1 VTGPGSGAPMTAGEP
16 AGQPGQLPSGSQILR
31 GADRSPEDAV
41 EVRAGDLS
49 AEFAAGG
56 LRYLRMGGIE
66 VARRIAVAVRDQAWN
81 TVPAAL
87 SDVRIHQT
95 GDEFRITFVSRHE
108 AGELC
113 FVWKGIIGGT
123 ADGSCSFSM
132 DGSAVTSF
140 PYRRIGICVL
150 HPPEE
155 FAGQGFSA
163 TGGGAAISGQLPA
176 LVAPPGPSAGI
187 DEPLIPAFARLAL
200 SGRHVFAEFSFTGD
214 HFEIEDQRNWTDDSF
229 KSYSRL
235 PVVSSEPEHL
245 AAGTRLQQAVS
256 VSATMRGRAPRTRP
270 PAVPPIVIGD
280 EMAARMPE
288 AGLAHADDVP
298 PAARGTT
305 GLLARMALAHLR
317 ADVHLQREGW
327 AGRLDRARRQA
338 QELGCP
344 LEIAVFLENG
354 APAGAGQLAPV
365 LTQVP
370 VRRVLVYRADAESTP
385 GADVAA
391 VRAALAAL
399 PPGTPFGGGTDLNFA
414 ELNRSR
420 PDVTA
425 MDAIAFPINPQVHA
439 ADEDSMVETA
449 EGVRAVVRTARS
461 FAAGRPVLVSP
472 ISLRPRFNP
481 DEPEVPDGS
490 AATRPGNADPRQLS
504 LFGACWALVTMK
516 ALAEEGVHATTWFET
531 TGPRGV
537 IDSDTARP
545 ASSLFPGHPGLVFP
559 VYHLLRDVCE
569 FGGAPLLACSGDPL
583 RAAAIAVRREDGMAI
598 LVANLRP
605 EPAAIEVVLP
615 HRPRPGEVTIR
626 RLNAVTAA
634 DAMLSPESF
643 RGRAQAQSVRGRA
656 LRLDLLPYEYS
667 RLDLGLGGE
676 QDG

>member
-1 VTGPGSGAPMTAGEP
+1 MTADAP
-16 AGQPGQLPSGSQILR
+16 AGQPGQLPSANRILR
-31 GADRSPEDAV
+31 GADQPPEDALP
-41 EVRAGDLS
+41 VRAGDLS

-56 LRYLRMGGIE
+56 LRYLRMRGIE
-66 VARRIAVAVRDQAWN
+66 VARRIIVAVRDQAWN
-81 TVPAAL
+81 TVPGVL

-95 GDEFRITFVSRHE
+95 GDEFRITFSSRHE

-113 FVWKGIIGGT
+113 FIWKGTIGGT
-123 ADGSCSFSM
+123 AGGSCSFSM

-155 FAGQGFSA
+155 FAGRGFSA

-200 SGRHVFAEFSFTGD
+200 SGRHVSAEFSFTGD
-214 HFEIEDQRNWTDDSF
+214 HFEIEDQRNWTDASF

-235 PVVSSEPEHL
+235 PVVSAEPEHL
-245 AAGTRLQQAVS
+245 AAGTRLQQTVS
-256 VSATMRGRAPRTRP
+256 VSATVRGRAPRTRA
-270 PAVPPIVIGD
+270 PAVPQIVIGD
-280 EMAARMPE
+280 EVAARMPE
-288 AGLAHADDVP
+288 VGLAHADDLPP
-298 PAARGTT
+298 PAPRTT
-305 GLLARMALAHLR
+305 ELLARMALAHLR

-327 AGRLDRARRQA
+327 AQRLGRARRQA

-344 LEIAVFLENG
+344 LEIAVFLEN
-354 APAGAGQLAPV
+354 ADTAGLGQLAPMIA
-365 LTQVP
+365 QVP

-391 VRAALAAL
+391 ARAAL
-399 PPGTPFGGGTDLNFA
+399 PSGTPFGGGTDLNFA

-420 PDVTA
+420 PDVAA
-425 MDAIAFPINPQVHA
+425 MDAIAFPINPQVHS

-449 EGVRAVVRTARS
+449 EGVRAVIRTARS
-461 FAAGRPVLVSP
+461 FAAGRPVVVSP
-472 ISLRPRFNP
+472 ITLRPRFNP
-481 DEPEVPDGS
+481 DEPDAQDGQ
-490 AATRPGNADPRQLS
+490 AATLPGNADPRQMS

-516 ALAEEGVHATTWFET
+516 ALAEEGAHATTWFET

-537 IDSDTARP
+537 IDGDTAQP
-545 ASSLFPGHPGLVFP
+545 ASSLFPAHPGLVFP

-569 FGGAPLLACSGDPL
+569 FGGAQLLACSGDPL
-583 RAAAIAVRREDGMAI
+583 RVAAIAVRRGDRSAI

-605 EPAAIEVVLP
+605 EPSAIEVRLP
-615 HRPRPGEVTIR
+615 RRLPGNGVTIR
-626 RLNAVTAA
+626 RLNTMTATA
-634 DAMLSPESF
+634 AMLSPESF
-643 RGRAQAQSVRGRA
+643 RSHAQAQPVHGST
-656 LRLDLLPYEYS
+656 LRLDLVPYEYS
-667 RLDLGLGGE
+667 RLDLGPGGE

>member
-1 VTGPGSGAPMTAGEP
+1 MTADMP
-16 AGQPGQLPSGSQILR
+16 AGQPGQLPSENRILR
-31 GADRSPEDAV
+31 GADQPPEDALP
-41 EVRAGDLS
+41 VRAGDLS

-56 LRYLRMGGIE
+56 LRYLRMRGIE
-66 VARRIAVAVRDQAWN
+66 VARRIVVAVRDQAWN
-81 TVPAAL
+81 TVPGAL

-95 GDEFRITFVSRHE
+95 GDEFRITFSSRHE

-113 FVWKGIIGGT
+113 FIWKGTIGGT
-123 ADGSCSFSM
+123 AHGSCSFSM
-132 DGSAVTSF
+132 DGTAVTSF

-155 FAGQGFSA
+155 FAGRGFSA

-176 LVAPPGPSAGI
+176 LVAPPGPSTGI

-200 SGRHVFAEFSFTGD
+200 SGRHVSAEFSFTGD
-214 HFEIEDQRNWTDDSF
+214 HFEIEDQRNWTDASF

-235 PVVSSEPEHL
+235 PVVSAEPEYL
-245 AAGTRLQQAVS
+245 AAGTRLQQTVS
-256 VSATMRGRAPRTRP
+256 VSATVRGRAPRTRP
-270 PAVPPIVIGD
+270 PAVPQIVIGD
-280 EMAARMPE
+280 EIAVPMPE
-288 AGLAHADDVP
+288 VGLVHADDLPP
-298 PAARGTT
+298 PAPRTAE
-305 GLLARMALAHLR
+305 LLARMALAHLR

-327 AGRLDRARRQA
+327 AQRLGRARRQA

-344 LEIAVFLENG
+344 LEIAVFLEN
-354 APAGAGQLAPV
+354 ADTAGLGQLAAV
-365 LTQVP
+365 LGQVP

-391 VRAALAAL
+391 ARGALAPL

-420 PDVTA
+420 PDVAA
-425 MDAIAFPINPQVHA
+425 MDAVAFPINPQVHA

-449 EGVRAVVRTARS
+449 EGVRAVIRTARS
-461 FAAGRPVLVSP
+461 FAAGRPVVVSP

-481 DEPEVPDGS
+481 DEPDALDGS
-490 AATRPGNADPRQLS
+490 AATLPGNADPRQLS

-516 ALAEEGVHATTWFET
+516 ALAEEGAHATTWFET

-537 IDSDTARP
+537 IDGGTAEP
-545 ASSLFPGHPGLVFP
+545 ASSLFPAHPGLVFP
-559 VYHLLRDVCE
+559 VYHMLRDVCE

-583 RAAAIAVRREDGMAI
+583 RAAAIAVRRGDRSAV

-605 EPAAIEVVLP
+605 EPSAIEVRLP
-615 HRPRPGEVTIR
+615 RQLPRSGVTIR
-626 RLNAVTAA
+626 RLNTMTATA
-634 DAMLSPESF
+634 AMLSPASF
-643 RGRAQAQSVRGRA
+643 RSHAQAQPVHGST

-667 RLDLGLGGE
+667 RLDLGPGGE

>member
-1 VTGPGSGAPMTAGEP
+1 MTADAP
-16 AGQPGQLPSGSQILR
+16 VGQPGQLPSANRILR
-31 GADRSPEDAV
+31 GADQPPEDALP
-41 EVRAGDLS
+41 VRAGDLS

-56 LRYLRMGGIE
+56 LRYLRMRGIE
-66 VARRIAVAVRDQAWN
+66 VARRIIVAVRDQAWN
-81 TVPAAL
+81 TVPGVL

-95 GDEFRITFVSRHE
+95 GDEFRITFSSRHE

-113 FVWKGIIGGT
+113 FIWKGTIGGT
-123 ADGSCSFSM
+123 AGGSCSFSM

-155 FAGQGFSA
+155 FAGRGFSA

-200 SGRHVFAEFSFTGD
+200 SGRHVSAEFSFTGD
-214 HFEIEDQRNWTDDSF
+214 HFEIEDQRNWTDASF

-235 PVVSSEPEHL
+235 PVVSAEPEHL
-245 AAGTRLQQAVS
+245 AAGTRLQQTVS
-256 VSATMRGRAPRTRP
+256 VSATVRGRAPRTRA
-270 PAVPPIVIGD
+270 PAVPQIVIGD
-280 EMAARMPE
+280 EVAARMPE
-288 AGLAHADDVP
+288 VGLAHADDLPP
-298 PAARGTT
+298 PAPRTT
-305 GLLARMALAHLR
+305 ELLARMALAHLR

-327 AGRLDRARRQA
+327 AQRLGRARRQA

-344 LEIAVFLENG
+344 LEIAVFLEN
-354 APAGAGQLAPV
+354 ADTAGLGQLAPMIA
-365 LTQVP
+365 QVP

-391 VRAALAAL
+391 ARAAL
-399 PPGTPFGGGTDLNFA
+399 PSGTPFGGGTDLNFA

-420 PDVTA
+420 PDVAA
-425 MDAIAFPINPQVHA
+425 MDAIAFPINPQVHS

-449 EGVRAVVRTARS
+449 EGVRAVIRTARS

-481 DEPEVPDGS
+481 DEPDVPDGPT
-490 AATRPGNADPRQLS
+490 ATLPGNADPRQLS

-516 ALAEEGVHATTWFET
+516 ALAEEGAHATTWFET

-537 IDSDTARP
+537 IDGDTAQP
-545 ASSLFPGHPGLVFP
+545 ASSLFPAHPGLVFP

-569 FGGAPLLACSGDPL
+569 FGGAQLLACSGDPL
-583 RAAAIAVRREDGMAI
+583 RVAAIAVRRGDRSAI

-605 EPAAIEVVLP
+605 EPSAIEVRLP
-615 HRPRPGEVTIR
+615 RRLPGNGVTIR
-626 RLNAVTAA
+626 RLNTMTATA
-634 DAMLSPESF
+634 AMLSPESF
-643 RGRAQAQSVRGRA
+643 RSHAQAQPVRGST

-667 RLDLGLGGE
+667 RLDLGPGGE

>member
-1 VTGPGSGAPMTAGEP
+1 MTADVP
-16 AGQPGQLPSGSQILR
+16 VGQPGQLPSENRILR
-31 GADRSPEDAV
+31 GADQPPEDALP
-41 EVRAGDLS
+41 VRAGDLS

-56 LRYLRMGGIE
+56 LRYLRMRGIE
-66 VARRIAVAVRDQAWN
+66 VARRIVVAVRDQVWN
-81 TVPAAL
+81 TVPGVL

-95 GDEFRITFVSRHE
+95 GDEFRIAFSSRHE

-113 FVWKGIIGGT
+113 FIWKGTIGGT

-132 DGSAVTSF
+132 DGTAVTSF

-155 FAGQGFSA
+155 FAGRGFSA

-200 SGRHVFAEFSFTGD
+200 SGRHVSAEFSFTGD
-214 HFEIEDQRNWTDDSF
+214 HFEIEDQRNWTDASF

-235 PVVSSEPEHL
+235 PVVSAEPEYL
-245 AAGTRLQQAVS
+245 AAGTRLQQTVS
-256 VSATMRGRAPRTRP
+256 VSATVRGRAPRTRP
-270 PAVPPIVIGD
+270 PAVPQIVIGD
-280 EMAARMPE
+280 EIAAPMPE
-288 AGLAHADDVP
+288 VGLVHADDLPP
-298 PAARGTT
+298 PAPRTAE
-305 GLLARMALAHLR
+305 LLAQMALAHLR

-327 AGRLDRARRQA
+327 AQRLGRARLQA

-344 LEIAVFLENG
+344 LEIAVFLEN
-354 APAGAGQLAPV
+354 ATTAGLGQLAA
-365 LTQVP
+365 LLGQVP
-370 VRRVLVYRADAESTP
+370 VRRVLIYRADAESTP

-391 VRAALAAL
+391 ARGALAAL

-420 PDVTA
+420 PDVAA
-425 MDAIAFPINPQVHA
+425 MDAVAFPINPQVHA

-449 EGVRAVVRTARS
+449 EGVRAVIRTARS
-461 FAAGRPVLVSP
+461 FAAGRPVVVST

-481 DEPEVPDGS
+481 DEPDALDGS
-490 AATRPGNADPRQLS
+490 AATLPGNADPRQLS

-516 ALAEEGVHATTWFET
+516 ALAEEGAHATTWFET

-537 IDSDTARP
+537 IDGGTAEP
-545 ASSLFPGHPGLVFP
+545 ASSLFPAHPGLVFP
-559 VYHLLRDVCE
+559 VYHMLRDVCE

-583 RAAAIAVRREDGMAI
+583 RAAAIAVRRGDRSAV

-605 EPAAIEVVLP
+605 ERSAIEVRLP
-615 HRPRPGEVTIR
+615 RQLPRSGVTIR
-626 RLNAVTAA
+626 RLNTMTATA
-634 DAMLSPESF
+634 AMLSPASF
-643 RGRAQAQSVRGRA
+643 RSHAQAQPVQGST

-667 RLDLGLGGE
+667 RLDLGPGGE

>member
-1 VTGPGSGAPMTAGEP
+1 MTADVP
-16 AGQPGQLPSGSQILR
+16 AGQPGQLPSANRILR
-31 GADRSPEDAV
+31 GADQPPEDALP
-41 EVRAGDLS
+41 VRAGDLS

-56 LRYLRMGGIE
+56 LRYLRMRGIE
-66 VARRIAVAVRDQAWN
+66 VARRIIVAVRDQAWN
-81 TVPAAL
+81 TVPGVL

-95 GDEFRITFVSRHE
+95 GDEFRITFSSRHE

-113 FVWKGIIGGT
+113 FIWKGTIGGT
-123 ADGSCSFSM
+123 AGGSCSFSM

-155 FAGQGFSA
+155 FAGRGFSA

-200 SGRHVFAEFSFTGD
+200 SGRHVSAEFSFTGD
-214 HFEIEDQRNWTDDSF
+214 HFEIEDQRNWTDASF

-235 PVVSSEPEHL
+235 PVVSAEPEHL
-245 AAGTRLQQAVS
+245 AAGTRLQQTVS
-256 VSATMRGRAPRTRP
+256 VSATVRGRAPRTRA
-270 PAVPPIVIGD
+270 PAVPQIVIGD
-280 EMAARMPE
+280 EVAARMPE
-288 AGLAHADDVP
+288 VGLAHADDLPP
-298 PAARGTT
+298 PAPRTT
-305 GLLARMALAHLR
+305 ELLARMALAHLR

-327 AGRLDRARRQA
+327 AQRLGRARRQA

-344 LEIAVFLENG
+344 LEIAVFLEN
-354 APAGAGQLAPV
+354 ADTAGLGQLAPMIA
-365 LTQVP
+365 QVP

-391 VRAALAAL
+391 ARAAL
-399 PPGTPFGGGTDLNFA
+399 PSGTPFGGGTDLNFA

-420 PDVTA
+420 PDVAA
-425 MDAIAFPINPQVHA
+425 MDAIAFPINPQVHS

-449 EGVRAVVRTARS
+449 EGVRAVIRTARS

-481 DEPEVPDGS
+481 DEPDVPDGPT
-490 AATRPGNADPRQLS
+490 ATLPGNADPRQLS

-516 ALAEEGVHATTWFET
+516 ALAEEGAHATTWFET

-537 IDSDTARP
+537 IDGDTAQP
-545 ASSLFPGHPGLVFP
+545 ASSLFPAHPGLVFP

-569 FGGAPLLACSGDPL
+569 FGGAQLLACSGDPL
-583 RAAAIAVRREDGMAI
+583 RVAAIAVRRGDRSAI

-605 EPAAIEVVLP
+605 EPSAVEVRLP
-615 HRPRPGEVTIR
+615 RRLPGNGVTIR
-626 RLNAVTAA
+626 RLNTMTATA
-634 DAMLSPESF
+634 AMLSPESF
-643 RGRAQAQSVRGRA
+643 RSHAQAQPVHGST
-656 LRLDLLPYEYS
+656 LRLDLVPYEYS
-667 RLDLGLGGE
+667 RLDLGPGGE

>member
-1 VTGPGSGAPMTAGEP
+1 MTADVPVGR
-16 AGQPGQLPSGSQILR
+16 PGQLPSENRILR
-31 GADRSPEDAV
+31 GAGQPPEGALP
-41 EVRAGDLS
+41 VRAGDLS

-56 LRYLRMGGIE
+56 LRYLRMRGIE
-66 VARRIAVAVRDQAWN
+66 VARRIVVAVRDQAWN
-81 TVPAAL
+81 TVPGVL

-95 GDEFRITFVSRHE
+95 SDEFRITFSSRHE

-113 FVWKGIIGGT
+113 FIWKGTIGGT

-132 DGSAVTSF
+132 DGTAVTSF

-150 HPPEE
+150 HPLEE
-155 FAGQGFSA
+155 FAGRGFSA

-200 SGRHVFAEFSFTGD
+200 SGRHVSAEFSFTGD
-214 HFEIEDQRNWTDDSF
+214 HFEIEDQRNWTDASF

-235 PVVSSEPEHL
+235 PVVSAEPEHL

-256 VSATMRGRAPRTRP
+256 VSATVRGRAPRTRA
-270 PAVPPIVIGD
+270 PAVQQIVIGD
-280 EMAARMPE
+280 GIAARMP
-288 AGLAHADDVP
+288 AVGLAHADDLPP
-298 PAARGTT
+298 PAPQTAE
-305 GLLARMALAHLR
+305 LLARMALAHLR
-317 ADVHLQREGW
+317 ADVRLPRQGW
-327 AGRLDRARRQA
+327 AQRLGRARLQA

-344 LEIAVFLENG
+344 LEIAVFLEN
-354 APAGAGQLAPV
+354 ADTAGLGQLAPMIG
-365 LTQVP
+365 QVP

-391 VRAALAAL
+391 ARAAL
-399 PPGTPFGGGTDLNFA
+399 PSGIPFGGGTDLNFA

-420 PDVTA
+420 PDMAA

-449 EGVRAVVRTARS
+449 EGVRAVIRTARS

-481 DEPEVPDGS
+481 DEPDVPDGPT
-490 AATRPGNADPRQLS
+490 ATLPGNADPRQMS

-516 ALAEEGVHATTWFET
+516 ALAEEGAHATTWFET

-537 IDSDTARP
+537 IDGDTAQP
-545 ASSLFPGHPGLVFP
+545 ASSLFPAHPGLVFP

-569 FGGAPLLACSGDPL
+569 FGGAQLLACSGDPL
-583 RAAAIAVRREDGMAI
+583 RVAAIAVRRGDRSAI

-605 EPAAIEVVLP
+605 EPSAIEVRLP
-615 HRPRPGEVTIR
+615 RQLPGNGVTIR
-626 RLNAVTAA
+626 RLNTMTATA
-634 DAMLSPESF
+634 AMLSPESF
-643 RGRAQAQSVRGRA
+643 RSHAQAQPVDRST
-656 LRLDLLPYEYS
+656 LRLDLLPYEYC
-667 RLDLGLGGE
+667 RLDLGPGGE

>member
-1 VTGPGSGAPMTAGEP
+1 MTADMP
-16 AGQPGQLPSGSQILR
+16 AGQPGQLPSENRILR
-31 GADRSPEDAV
+31 GADEPPEDV
-41 EVRAGDLS
+41 LRVRAGDLS

-56 LRYLRMGGIE
+56 LRYLRLRGIE
-66 VARRIAVAVRDQAWN
+66 VARRIVVAVRDQAWN
-81 TVPAAL
+81 TVPGAL
-87 SDVRIHQT
+87 SDVRMHQAA
-95 GDEFRITFVSRHE
+95 DEFWITFSSRHE

-113 FVWKGIIGGT
+113 FIWKGTIAGT
-123 ADGSCSFSM
+123 ADGSCSFGM

-155 FAGQGFSA
+155 FAGRGFSA

-200 SGRHVFAEFSFTGD
+200 SGRHVSAEFSFTGD
-214 HFEIEDQRNWTDDSF
+214 HFEIEDQRNWTDASF

-235 PVVSSEPEHL
+235 PVVSAEPEHL
-245 AAGTRLQQAVS
+245 AAGTRLQQTVS
-256 VSATMRGRAPRTRP
+256 VSATVQGRAPRTRP
-270 PAVPPIVIGD
+270 PAVPQIVIGD
-280 EMAARMPE
+280 ETAALMPE
-288 AGLAHADDVP
+288 VGLAHADDLPP
-298 PAARGTT
+298 PAPRTAE
-305 GLLARMALAHLR
+305 LLARMALAHLR
-317 ADVHLQREGW
+317 TDVHLQWESW
-327 AGRLDRARRQA
+327 AQRLGRTRLQA

-344 LEIAVFLENG
+344 LEIAVFMEN
-354 APAGAGQLAPV
+354 ADTAGLGQLAAV
-365 LTQVP
+365 LGQVP

-391 VRAALAAL
+391 ARAAL
-399 PPGTPFGGGTDLNFA
+399 PSGIPFGGGTDLNFA

-420 PDVTA
+420 PDVAA

-439 ADEDSMVETA
+439 TDEDSMVETA
-449 EGVRAVVRTARS
+449 EGVRAVIRTARS

-481 DEPEVPDGS
+481 DEPEVPDGP
-490 AATRPGNADPRQLS
+490 ATTLPGNADPRQMS

-516 ALAEEGVHATTWFET
+516 ALAEEGAHATTWFET

-537 IDSDTARP
+537 IDGGTAQP
-545 ASSLFPGHPGLVFP
+545 ASSLFPAHPGLVFP

-583 RAAAIAVRREDGMAI
+583 RAAAIAVRRGDHSAV

-605 EPAAIEVVLP
+605 EPSAIEVHLP
-615 HRPRPGEVTIR
+615 RQLQRSGVTIR
-626 RLNAVTAA
+626 RLNTMTAA
-634 DAMLSPESF
+634 AAMLSPESF
-643 RGRAQAQSVRGRA
+643 RGHAQAQPVHRST

-667 RLDLGLGGE
+667 RLDLGPGGE

>member
-1 VTGPGSGAPMTAGEP
+1 MTADAP
-16 AGQPGQLPSGSQILR
+16 AGQPGQLPSANRILR
-31 GADRSPEDAV
+31 GADQPPEDALP
-41 EVRAGDLS
+41 VRAGDLS

-56 LRYLRMGGIE
+56 LRYLRMRGIE
-66 VARRIAVAVRDQAWN
+66 VARRIIVAVRDQAWN
-81 TVPAAL
+81 TVPGVL

-95 GDEFRITFVSRHE
+95 GDEFRITFSSRHE
-108 AGELC
+108 ASELC
-113 FVWKGIIGGT
+113 FIWKGTIGGT
-123 ADGSCSFSM
+123 AGGSCSFSM

-155 FAGQGFSA
+155 FAGRGFSA

-200 SGRHVFAEFSFTGD
+200 SGRHVSAEFSFTGD
-214 HFEIEDQRNWTDDSF
+214 HFEIEDQRNWTDASF

-235 PVVSSEPEHL
+235 PVVSAEPEHL
-245 AAGTRLQQAVS
+245 AAGTRLQQTVS
-256 VSATMRGRAPRTRP
+256 VSATVRGRAPRTRA
-270 PAVPPIVIGD
+270 PAVPQIVIGD
-280 EMAARMPE
+280 EVAARMPE
-288 AGLAHADDVP
+288 VGLAHADDLPP
-298 PAARGTT
+298 PAPRTT
-305 GLLARMALAHLR
+305 ELLARMALAHLR

-327 AGRLDRARRQA
+327 AQRLGRARRQA

-344 LEIAVFLENG
+344 LEIAVFLEN
-354 APAGAGQLAPV
+354 ADTAGLGQLAPMIA
-365 LTQVP
+365 QVP

-391 VRAALAAL
+391 ARAAL
-399 PPGTPFGGGTDLNFA
+399 PSGTPFGGGTDLNFA

-420 PDVTA
+420 PDVAA
-425 MDAIAFPINPQVHA
+425 MDAIAFPINPQVHS

-449 EGVRAVVRTARS
+449 EGVRAVIRTARS

-481 DEPEVPDGS
+481 DEPDALDGS
-490 AATRPGNADPRQLS
+490 AATLPGNADPRQMS

-516 ALAEEGVHATTWFET
+516 ALAEEGAYATTWFET

-537 IDSDTARP
+537 IDGDTAQP
-545 ASSLFPGHPGLVFP
+545 ASSLFPAHPGLVFP

-569 FGGAPLLACSGDPL
+569 FGGAQLLACSGDPL
-583 RAAAIAVRREDGMAI
+583 RVAAIAVRRGDRSAI

-605 EPAAIEVVLP
+605 EPSAIEVRLP
-615 HRPRPGEVTIR
+615 RRLPGNGVTIR
-626 RLNAVTAA
+626 RLNTMTATA
-634 DAMLSPESF
+634 AMLSPESF
-643 RGRAQAQSVRGRA
+643 RSHAQAQPVHGST
-656 LRLDLLPYEYS
+656 LRLDLVPYEYS
-667 RLDLGLGGE
+667 RLDLGPGGE

>member
-1 VTGPGSGAPMTAGEP
+1 MTAGEP
-16 AGQPGQLPSGSQILR
+16 AGRPGQLPPGGQILR
-31 GADRSPEDAV
+31 GTDQSPEDAAG
-41 EVRAGDLS
+41 VRAGDLS

-56 LRYLRMGGIE
+56 LRYLRMGNVE
-66 VARRIAVAVRDQAWN
+66 VTRRIIVAVRDQAWN
-81 TVPAAL
+81 TVPGVL

-95 GDEFRITFVSRHE
+95 GDEFRITFVSRHQ

-113 FVWKGIIGGT
+113 FVWKGIISGT

-150 HPPEE
+150 HPPGE

-163 TGGGAAISGQLPA
+163 TGGGAPVSGQLPA

-200 SGRHVFAEFSFTGD
+200 SGRHVSAEFSFTGD

-256 VSATMRGRAPRTRP
+256 VSITVRGRAPRTRP
-270 PAVPPIVIGD
+270 PAVPQIVIGD
-280 EMAARMPE
+280 EMAAHMPE

-298 PAARGTT
+298 PAAGDTT
-305 GLLARMALAHLR
+305 ELLARMVLAHLR
-317 ADVHLQREGW
+317 TDVHLQREGW
-327 AGRLDRARRQA
+327 AGRLDRARRQG
-338 QELGCP
+338 QDLGCP
-344 LEIAVFLENG
+344 LEIAVFLDNG
-354 APAGAGQLAPV
+354 APADLEQLAPV
-365 LTQVP
+365 LAQVP

-385 GADVAA
+385 AADVAA

-399 PPGTPFGGGTDLNFA
+399 PPGIPFGGGTDLNFA

-481 DEPEVPDGS
+481 DEPEVPNGS
-490 AATRPGNADPRQLS
+490 AATLPGSADPRQMS
-504 LFGACWALVTMK
+504 LFGACWALATMK
-516 ALAEEGVHATTWFET
+516 ALAEEGVHATTWFGT
-531 TGPRGV
+531 AGPRGV
-537 IDSDTARP
+537 IDGGAARP
-545 ASSLFPGHPGLVFP
+545 ASSLFPARPGLVFP
-559 VYHLLRDVCE
+559 VYHLLRDACE
-569 FGGAPLLACSGDPL
+569 LGGASLLACSDDPL
-583 RAAAIAVRREDGMAI
+583 RAAAIAARRGGRLTI

-605 EPAAIEVVLP
+605 EPSAVDVTP
-615 HRPRPGEVTIR
+615 PGRPPPGKVTIR
-626 RLNAVTAA
+626 RLNATTAA
-634 DAMLSPESF
+634 AAMLSPGSF
-643 RGRAQAQSVRGRA
+643 RGQAQTLATGRGA

-667 RLDLGLGGE
+667 RLDLGPGGE